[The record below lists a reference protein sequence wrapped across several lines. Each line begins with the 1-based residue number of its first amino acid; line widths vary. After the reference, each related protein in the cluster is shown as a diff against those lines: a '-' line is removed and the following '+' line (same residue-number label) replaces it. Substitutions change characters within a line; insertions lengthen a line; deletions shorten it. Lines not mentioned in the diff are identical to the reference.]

1 MPSSPAS
8 AAPASERWIR
18 SHITEWDHTRGFGFA
33 EAGGK
38 RVFVH
43 HREFLRKARPPRK
56 GDLITF
62 VLGEDGQGRVCAKAI
77 ESVGVVGA
85 VRVCD
90 VFLLVTLLVPPAL
103 VVMNLPWPLWIPVG
117 VIGVLSWLTWRNYRI
132 DKELAGTSSR
142 RVPERVLQSLTF
154 FGGWPGGFLA
164 QRQFRHK
171 TAKASFQRGFWMIV
185 LLHEAVAIDF
195 LLGWPGLRS
204 LLELTTELITRLP
217 S

>member
-1 MPSSPAS
+1 L
-8 AAPASERWIR
+8 IR
-18 SHITEWDHTRGFGFA
+18 SHIVEWDHARGIGFA

-77 ESVGVVGA
+77 ESVGVAGA
-85 VRVCD
+85 VRVRD
-90 VFLLVTLLVPPAL
+90 VVVLLTLLVPPTL
-103 VVMNLPWPLWIPVG
+103 VVMNLPWSPWIPVG
-117 VIGVLSWLTWRNYRI
+117 LIGVLSWLTWWSYGI
-132 DKELAGTSSR
+132 DKALAGTSSR
-142 RVPERVLQSLTF
+142 RVPERVLQSLAF
-154 FGGWPGGFLA
+154 FGGWPGAFLA
-164 QRQFRHK
+164 QRHFRHK

-185 LLHEAVAIDF
+185 LLHGAVAIDF

-204 LLELTTELITRLP
+204 LLELATELITRLP